1 MNEEFKEGLNQEAQQ
16 QVCTDLREIISDI
29 LHARDNFRTIVQ
41 RWDLPV
47 SDLSSINRVSDLLGD
62 IDIIENKVEEDAG

>member
-29 LHARDNFRTIVQ
+29 LHARDNFRTFTFKSKEPRFILTLFFLAKSFAIFKTGQVF
-41 RWDLPV
+41 
-47 SDLSSINRVSDLLGD
+47 
-62 IDIIENKVEEDAG
+62 

>member
-47 SDLSSINRVSDLLGD
+47 SDLSNINRVSDLLGD
-62 IDIIENKVEEDAG
+62 IDIIENKVRDAGS